1 MLRVLLAVLLSFAS
15 LAFVSASTWTEVKPT
30 GSTQRYRFI
39 ASSSD
44 GTKLIVTTYVDPY
57 GGKTVWTSADSGET
71 WTSRE
76 YAALPG
82 TYGLSLIHI

>member
-30 GSTQRYRFI
+30 GSTQRYRYI

-44 GTKLIVTTYVDPY
+44 GTMLIVTTWVDPY
-57 GGKTVWTSADSGET
+57 GGKTVWTSA
-71 WTSRE
+71 
-76 YAALPG
+76 
-82 TYGLSLIHI
+82 